1 MPTTVGY
8 FTDLHARYDTPEG
21 RTDDFRISMLAKL
34 EEIGEIWK
42 SHGVQLVL
50 FGGDLFH
57 TPDPARSMEHDV
69 MHILKSWQLPIV
81 AVVGS
86 HDYFGYQIKTLKRTS
101 VGIFEKAGILQLVDS
116 THGYGLNNVW
126 VCGTPHS
133 YTLLD
138 DLKNFYVP
146 RHSPVMF
153 QIQLVHGDIVHAPVP
168 WPHVTIAQVKTES
181 DLVLC
186 GHVHS
191 GWSSPHSSLVNGHRI
206 TFINPGSIGRL
217 ENTGV
222 ERIPRVCIFEVA
234 DNMTFKTEYVQ
245 LAKALK
251 HPFRIHER
259 QPEES
264 TIPDISRLFHLIE
277 TTEVDVV
284 DVKKQLPI
292 VAREAGFSEQVVS
305 KAFEFL
311 EEQT

>member
-1 MPTTVGY
+1 
-8 FTDLHARYDTPEG
+8 
-21 RTDDFRISMLAKL
+21 
-34 EEIGEIWK
+34 
-42 SHGVQLVL
+42 
-50 FGGDLFH
+50 
-57 TPDPARSMEHDV
+57 
-69 MHILKSWQLPIV
+69 
-81 AVVGS
+81 
-86 HDYFGYQIKTLKRTS
+86 
-101 VGIFEKAGILQLVDS
+101 
-116 THGYGLNNVW
+116 
-126 VCGTPHS
+126 
-133 YTLLD
+133 
-138 DLKNFYVP
+138 
-146 RHSPVMF
+146 
-153 QIQLVHGDIVHAPVP
+153 
-168 WPHVTIAQVKTES
+168 
-181 DLVLC
+181 
-186 GHVHS
+186 
-191 GWSSPHSSLVNGHRI
+191 VNGHRI